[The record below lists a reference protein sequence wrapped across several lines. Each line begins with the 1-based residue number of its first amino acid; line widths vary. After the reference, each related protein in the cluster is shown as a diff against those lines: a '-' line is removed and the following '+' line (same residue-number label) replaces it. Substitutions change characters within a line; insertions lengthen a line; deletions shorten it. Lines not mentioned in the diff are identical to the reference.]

1 VPRDRAALQLGERAL
16 EERHAVTA
24 ELVWHAVELV
34 EACRREASRHVF
46 VSLAEE
52 VHREAIA
59 VAQRGIALRLVIDTH
74 EDLRRIERDGAERAH
89 RESRR
94 TAVGVACGHD
104 RHSGREVTEN
114 TAKLVGRDH
123 PSYVSGSVGKNQ
135 ARASPGR
142 PALAGGRASNVL
154 LGSTLNETAAC

>member
-1 VPRDRAALQLGERAL
+1 MAVLAAEVQQRFARAIASLFDERDENRVIALHVPRDR
-16 EERHAVTA
+16 
-24 ELVWHAVELV
+24 
-34 EACRREASRHVF
+34 
-46 VSLAEE
+46 
-52 VHREAIA
+52 
-59 VAQRGIALRLVIDTH
+59 
-74 EDLRRIERDGAERAH
+74 AERAH

-123 PSYVSGSVGKNQ
+123 LSYVSGSVGKNQ